1 MNIKITLILKPL
13 LHCVVLAILKTKNT
27 PILLV
32 KGGAGA
38 GACDEH
44 FIKLRAVR
52 EVCLVWDSL
61 CLDGQVNVRGISAGT
76 FLLPAIKYGS
86 SGLEVNQE
94 MENDSLF
101 PNVCQDVRC
110 VRCVRCVLAQYS
122 TCGSHQAVNRF
133 SL

>member
-13 LHCVVLAILKTKNT
+13 LYYVVLAILKTKNT

-32 KGGAGA
+32 KGGA

-61 CLDGQVNVRGISAGT
+61 CLDGQVNVRGISAET

-86 SGLEVNQE
+86 SRLKVNQE
-94 MENDSLF
+94 MENDSPF
-101 PNVCQDVRC
+101 S
-110 VRCVRCVLAQYS
+110 RCVRCVLAQYS
-122 TCGSHQAVNRF
+122 TCGSHQADGA
-133 SL
+133 SK

>member
-13 LHCVVLAILKTKNT
+13 LYYVVLAILKTKNT

-86 SGLEVNQE
+86 SRLKVNQE
-94 MENDSLF
+94 MENDSPF
-101 PNVCQDVRC
+101 S
-110 VRCVRCVLAQYS
+110 RCVRCVLAQYS
-122 TCGSHQAVNRF
+122 TCGSHQAVNCF
-133 SL
+133 FF